1 MAKLTR
7 LGDLERAVMDHLWS
21 EREPQTV
28 RQVHEAL
35 SAQRDLAYTTIM
47 TVLQRLAKKNLV
59 VQHRDDRAH
68 RYAPMHGR
76 DELVAGLMV
85 DALDQAADSGGR
97 EAALVHFVERV
108 GADEAA
114 ALRRALAE
122 LETNSADARSGTGA
136 AHARSRTGDAHA
148 RSRTGEAMPPS
159 SGGPGSA

>member
-7 LGDLERAVMDHLWS
+7 LGELERAVMDHLWS
-21 EREPQTV
+21 SGEPQTV

-35 SAQRDLAYTTIM
+35 AASRDLAYTTIM

-85 DALDQAADSGGR
+85 DALDQVSDSGSR

-108 GADEAA
+108 GAGEAA

-122 LETNSADARSGTGA
+122 LESKHTDSPAAGNPGTG
-136 AHARSRTGDAHA
+136 
-148 RSRTGEAMPPS
+148 
-159 SGGPGSA
+159 